1 MSAVDLFASSR
12 VLVVAGKGGVGKT
25 TVGATIGLAASRAGL
40 DVLLVELE
48 GLSTVGAPFGHHN
61 LTYEPT
67 TVEPSD
73 GAGRLRARRITP
85 DEALADY
92 LSTSGLSSITD
103 RMARSGA
110 VDVVATAAPGI
121 RDLVTLGKIRQL
133 EQAGDADLIVVDA
146 PAAGHAITFLTSA
159 EGLART
165 TPSGPIRQQADQVL
179 EMLSDTARCQ
189 VVLVTVPEESP
200 VTELIE
206 TAYALEDRVGVA
218 LGPVVMN
225 SVWPT
230 IPGLID
236 ATEGPLSD
244 AARYRLARVAAQRRE
259 IDRLRTELPLP
270 LFSLPYLFATEIDRT
285 GVGLLADALAGVEG
299 AGR

>member
-1 MSAVDLFASSR
+1 M
-12 VLVVAGKGGVGKT
+12 
-25 TVGATIGLAASRAGL
+25 
-40 DVLLVELE
+40 LLVELE
-48 GLSTVGAPFGHHN
+48 GLSTVGAPFGHHD
-61 LTYEPT
+61 LGYQPT
-67 TVEPSD
+67 VIAGES
-73 GAGRLRARRITP
+73 GAGAQAAGAQLRARRITP

-92 LSTSGLSSITD
+92 LATSGLSSITD

-133 EQAGDADLIVVDA
+133 EEAQDADLIVVDA

-179 EMLSDTARCQ
+179 DMLGDASRCQ

-225 SVWPT
+225 GVWPT
-230 IPGLID
+230 VPGLAD
-236 ATEGPLSD
+236 TGHGPLAD

-270 LFSLPYLFATEIDRT
+270 LFSLPYLFSTEIDSAGI
-285 GVGLLADALAGVEG
+285 GVLADSLAGVEG
-299 AGR
+299 MDR